1 LDAACFLAAESAK
14 ADFAIFQR
22 RIHSLQRADGTLPGW
37 IRNEHIRCFA
47 ATSTRSPPARPQPG
61 PIRIVVNSLHTNAV
75 HLDAHAPQP
84 HPFIVPHRS
93 RMFRID
99 PSDPTPV
106 EAQIVR
112 TVRSAVAAGLMSPGE
127 PMPTVRQLAVD
138 LRVAASAVARAYAE
152 LEQQRVLETVG
163 GVGIV
168 VRTSPEAIRR
178 EERFGELSAL
188 EDAFLR
194 QASELGFSLDD
205 VIIHLDSRRRP

>member
-1 LDAACFLAAESAK
+1 LRQSA
-14 ADFAIFQR
+14 
-22 RIHSLQRADGTLPGW
+22 L
-37 IRNEHIRCFA
+37 
-47 ATSTRSPPARPQPG
+47 
-61 PIRIVVNSLHTNAV
+61 
-75 HLDAHAPQP
+75 HLDVPAPYP
-84 HPFIVPHRS
+84 HPFIVPQRS

-112 TVRSAVAAGLMSPGE
+112 TVRSAVAAGLLSPGE

-163 GVGIV
+163 GVGTV
-168 VRTSPEAIRR
+168 VRASPEAIRR

-194 QASELGFSLDD
+194 QASALGFSLDD
-205 VIIHLDSRRRP
+205 VIIHLDSRRTP